1 MRAVR
6 RPSTTKVPPALFVR
20 GDALWVLDQRALPR
34 HRRYVRCVTAA
45 QVAGAIS
52 SMAVR
57 GAPAIGLC
65 AALGLAVVATRSAHM
80 SPEAFMR
87 KLRRAA
93 DRIASAR
100 PTAADLSAAVTR
112 VLRAAE
118 GAEPQNR
125 ADAVRQEAETLEKE
139 LRDACESIAVY
150 GAELLEGAERVMTY
164 CNTGVLATGV
174 EWGTALGAVV
184 ATSRRGRK
192 IEVWVPET
200 RPFMQGSRL
209 TAYEL
214 ACEGIPTTV
223 VPDSACAA
231 LMRQGSV
238 DAVIVGADRIAS
250 NGDVANKIG
259 TYALALA
266 AHHHDIPFFVAAPS
280 ATFDASCPDGSAIPI
295 EKRSGSELVE
305 EVWGRAWRKRIDALY
320 QAFDVTP
327 SSYVRAIV
335 WEGGVL
341 RRPYEVAIQH
351 ALLRRGAGE
360 GKQFR
365 SFGDSRQLS

>member
-1 MRAVR
+1 MRAAR
-6 RPSTTKVPPALFVR
+6 RAGTTKVPPALFVR

-34 HRRYVRCVTAA
+34 RRKYVRCVTAA
-45 QVAGAIS
+45 DVAAAIS

-100 PTAADLSAAVTR
+100 PTAADLGAAVTR
-112 VLRAAE
+112 MLLAAE
-118 GAEPQNR
+118 RAEPRYR
-125 ADAVRQEAETLEKE
+125 ADAVRREAEALEKE
-139 LRDACESIAVY
+139 LHDACESIATH
-150 GAELLEGAERVMTY
+150 GAQLLEGAERVMTY
-164 CNTGVLATGV
+164 CNTGALATGV

-184 ATSRRGRK
+184 AAARRGRK

-214 ACEGIPTTV
+214 ACEGIPATV
-223 VPDSACAA
+223 VPDSSCAA
-231 LMRQGSV
+231 LMRQRSV

-266 AHHHDIPFFVAAPS
+266 ADHHDVPFYVAAPAS
-280 ATFDASCPDGSAIPI
+280 TFDSSCSDGSRIPI
-295 EKRSGSELVE
+295 EERSGSELVE
-305 EVWGRAWRKRIDALY
+305 GVWGKAWRKRINALY

-341 RRPYEVAIQH
+341 RPPYEVAIRRDV
-351 ALLRRGAGE
+351 LRRGETE
-360 GKQFR
+360 GR
-365 SFGDSRQLS
+365 